1 MKPLIIF
8 LMLIAYLSQPSLATA
23 DLTFLKVSPS
33 NTQSLNWDLIAN
45 GMLLVRYDLDGNT
58 QADLYT
64 IRIVKRSFFSKTL
77 LENEYKNWAD
87 SLIFSVNYQSFS
99 HFYITAKNPL
109 FYAIDLDGDGHW
121 DLMYKDV
128 LEDGLNGNEEFYDSP
143 SGMFDANNEKFS
155 LKNVLPE
162 MCACRRAQLT
172 SCVLSK

>member
-23 DLTFLKVSPS
+23 DLTFLKITPS
-33 NTQSLNWDLIAN
+33 KTESLNWDLTAN

-87 SLIFSVNYQSFS
+87 SLIFSAKYQSFS
-99 HFYITAKNPL
+99 HYYIAATNPL
-109 FYAIDLDGDGHW
+109 FYAIDLDGDGYW

-128 LEDGLNGNEEFYDSP
+128 LVDGVNGNEEFYDSP
-143 SGMFDANNEKFS
+143 SGMFTVNKEKFL

-162 MCACRRAQLT
+162 MCACTRVQLT
-172 SCVLSK
+172 SCVLAR

>member
-1 MKPLIIF
+1 MKPFIIF

-33 NTQSLNWDLIAN
+33 NTQSLNWDLNAN

-58 QADLYT
+58 QVDLYT

-99 HFYITAKNPL
+99 HYYITAKNPL
-109 FYAIDLDGDGHW
+109 FYAIDLDGNGRW
-121 DLMYKDV
+121 DLIYKDV
-128 LEDGLNGNEEFYDSP
+128 LEDGLNGNEEFYGSP
-143 SGMFDANNEKFS
+143 SGIFDTNKEKFS

-172 SCVLSK
+172 SCVLAR